1 MGVSSKKSAGK
12 RSWDWST
19 PDGHSDGRPT
29 TFTTQDSDGYIY
41 EVTLQANEDGVLV
54 CTGLN
59 IQFNQELGK
68 APSIAINSRF
78 FQLLGLGEMLA
89 SARQEYINWG
99 EILEEIYNEMEI
111 EREITNWA
119 PLGNEGFPDKKYAAV
134 AYKYCQFVSQGLEN
148 PITQLAEFMNCDKNT
163 AASRVL
169 ESRRRGLLTAPKSGT
184 YGGKLTGK
192 AEKLLNVEYEKEK
205 KKGKIKNAKKK

>member
-1 MGVSSKKSAGK
+1 MGVSSKKSSNK
-12 RSWDWST
+12 RNWDWSN

-29 TFTTQDSDGYIY
+29 TFSTQDTDGYTY

-54 CTGLN
+54 CSGLN
-59 IQFNQELGK
+59 IQFDQSLGK
-68 APSIAINSRF
+68 LPSNAINSRF

-99 EILEEIYNEMEI
+99 ELLDEIYNEMDI
-111 EREITNWA
+111 EREISDWTL
-119 PLGNEGFPDKKYAAV
+119 LGNEGFPDRKYAAV
-134 AYKYCQFVSQGLEN
+134 AFKYCQFVSQALEN
-148 PITQLAEFMNCDKNT
+148 PITQLAEFMKCDKNT

-184 YGGKLTGK
+184 YGGKLTAK
-192 AEKLLNVEYEKEK
+192 AEKLLNLEYTKGK
-205 KKGKIKNAKKK
+205 KKGENKNAKKK